1 MRRRHAVAVV
11 AFLVGAL
18 GCADEYPIGG
28 TRSDAGVDP
37 SEGRFAAP
45 LDTSGTSGF
54 GERSLGGVAPLVLL
68 RGGDARV
75 AAWPA
80 RIGGS
85 FATSAGEVGIRGPFV
100 DGTRAVRGRYVGSV
114 ATPASIVV
122 ELVLAA
128 PVGASSAEL
137 ISAPLRVAVDT
148 NDGGSLAVGDDRV
161 EAPIS
166 PGAWQ
171 HVVITRSPAATR
183 VFVNARELATL
194 IGADATYEGAL
205 EVGGAGAIAWLSV
218 SELPEELDV
227 PARFAA
233 LTGTLARTGGRAVPL
248 PLARESDAYVDLVE
262 AGTRR
267 LHRVGRRWPRIACR
281 PDAPADALD
290 GLSSAVVCGYLAET
304 ESNAGTLPLVERPL
318 VGLAVSRATEPGPGD
333 AIDVERV
340 DGVGE
345 GEHHVT
351 LPFGADDDQVL
362 SFFVRSAAADVS
374 LELDVG
380 PRGRASF
387 SFDGVPTVEG
397 GLRAHDEP
405 WGAGWHRVWI
415 VSEEAGEPDAIVRIL
430 RGGARTFAASGPLL
444 FVAGARAEGN
454 RRDPSSLGPRATDV
468 LAYATSGNVPRDRAS
483 IAARVLVDAW
493 TRLHD
498 GTIVHFASDPQVVN
512 LYYSLDTRVTFAATG
527 GPFEWNLH
535 GASVRD
541 GRVIDVEASWS
552 PEGVSLRARETID
565 ADDVPAGLDAVEI
578 FDRFV
583 VGTGGPSGEIHGLIS
598 GLRIE

>member
-1 MRRRHAVAVV
+1 MRRGRGLAVV
-11 AFLVGAL
+11 VFFLGVS
-18 GCADEYPIGG
+18 GCADEYVIGA
-28 TRSDAGVDP
+28 TRGDAGADA

-54 GERSLGGVAPLVLL
+54 GERALGDVAPLLLL
-68 RGGDARV
+68 RGEDARV
-75 AAWPA
+75 DAWPA

-85 FATSAGEVGIRGPFV
+85 FAGEAGEVGIRGPFV
-100 DGTRAVRGRYVGSV
+100 DGTRAARGRYVGSV
-114 ATPASIVV
+114 ATPASVV
-122 ELVLAA
+122 IELVLAA
-128 PVGASSAEL
+128 PVGASSTEL
-137 ISAPLRVAVDT
+137 ISAPLRVALDT
-148 NDGGSLAVGDDRV
+148 TDGSLSVGADRV
-161 EAPIS
+161 EVPLS

-171 HVVITRSPAATR
+171 HVVIARSPEATR

-194 IGADATYEGAL
+194 PGADATYDGSL

-218 SELPEELDV
+218 SEPPAELDV
-227 PARFAA
+227 PSRFAA
-233 LTGTLARTGGRAVPL
+233 LTGTLAAAGGGAVPL
-248 PLARESDAYVDLVE
+248 PLARESDAYVDLVQ
-262 AGTRR
+262 AGARR
-267 LHRVGRRWPRIACR
+267 LHRVGPRWPRIACR
-281 PDAPADALD
+281 PDAPADARD
-290 GLSSAVVCGYLAET
+290 ALSSAVVCGYLAET
-304 ESNAGTLPLVERPL
+304 ESSATTTPLVGRPL
-318 VGLAVSRATEPGPGD
+318 VGLSVSSATEPGPGD
-333 AIDVERV
+333 AIEVERV
-340 DGVGE
+340 DGIGE

-362 SFFVRSAAADVS
+362 SFFVRRAAADVS

-380 PRGRASF
+380 ARGRASF
-387 SFDGVPTVEG
+387 AFEGAPLVEG

-405 WGAGWHRVWI
+405 WGDGWHRVWI
-415 VSEEAGEPDAIVRIL
+415 VSEEAGEPDAILRVL

-454 RRDPSSLGPRATDV
+454 RRDPSSLGPRETDV
-468 LAYATSGNVPRDRAS
+468 LAYSTSGNVPRGRAS

-498 GTIVHFASDPQVVN
+498 GTIVQLASDPQVVN

-535 GASVRD
+535 GASVLD

-565 ADDVPAGLDAVEI
+565 TDDVPAGLDAAET